1 MTKPLYLQV
10 PHMTVPDIVN
20 PFLPWIEEDQMTC
33 RQVAILLLLRANP
46 GVSTGAVA
54 SALNLNTPCVTRA
67 VDKLELL
74 GLITRTVHRD
84 DRRLVRL
91 YARNTKSK
99 KKSVA

>member
-1 MTKPLYLQV
+1 MTKPLDLQV
-10 PHMTVPDIVN
+10 PHMTVPDIVT
-20 PFLPWIEEDQMTC
+20 PFLPWIEDDHMTC

-54 SALNLNTPCVTRA
+54 SALNLNKPCITRA

-74 GLITRTVHRD
+74 GLVTRTTHRE

-99 KKSVA
+99 KKPVA